1 MADTQG
7 QVNPPLLENILAQP
21 RALEL
26 VAAHHRGEGRAA
38 MSESAEILLSKKRIV
53 LTGMGASLFACIP
66 LRYMLAGRGLDV
78 SVIET
83 AELLHFLAPA
93 LTAET
98 AIVLVSRSG
107 ESIEVLKLLD
117 RVARLDC
124 ATVGIVNVP
133 GSILASRADRAI
145 VISSP
150 PDQLVAIQTY
160 TGTLATLALLGAACF
175 GEYDGA
181 VSELESI
188 GAPLSHH
195 ISRCQEASRQWF
207 VQPPARNMPIY
218 LLARGPALAS
228 IEAGV
233 LLMHEVAKTAAVGMS
248 IAQFRHGPVETVDEH
263 FRAIVIGT
271 QRATSEMDLQLAGDL
286 ARMGGEVR
294 WLGPLPRSST
304 VAALSEWPETVPD
317 RFACTF
323 EAVPLQLL
331 AYRMAERNGITPGEF
346 RWAGAVT
353 TSETGFAGLTGS

>member
-1 MADTQG
+1 M
-7 QVNPPLLENILAQP
+7 NPPLLENILAQP

-26 VAAHHRGEGRAA
+26 IAAHHRGERRAA
-38 MSESAEILLSKKRIV
+38 LLQSAEVLLSKRRIV

-66 LRYMLAGRGLDV
+66 LQYRLASRGLDV

-107 ESIEVLKLLD
+107 ESVEVLKLLD
-117 RVARLDC
+117 HVARLGC

-133 GSILASRADRAI
+133 GSTLASRVDRPI

-160 TGTLATLALLGAACF
+160 TGTLATLTLLGAACL

-207 VQPPARNMPIY
+207 VQPPARNTPIY

-228 IEAGV
+228 VAAGV

-248 IAQFRHGPVETVDEH
+248 IAQFRHGPVETVDEY
-263 FRAIVIGT
+263 FRAVIIGT
-271 QRATSEMDLQLAGDL
+271 QRATWEMDVQLAADL
-286 ARMGGEVR
+286 ARMGGDIR

-304 VAALSEWPETVPD
+304 VTALSEWPERVPD
-317 RFACTF
+317 RFVSVF
-323 EAVPLQLL
+323 ETAPLQLL
-331 AYRMAERNGITPGEF
+331 AYRMAERNGIAPGTF